1 MNSISSS
8 RVSALQGQ
16 GFFSAVFLVLW
27 TEGWSIWYL
36 LNKYHSVVGL
46 FVFTEGKHLSR
57 VIDMNQ
63 SWSLRRSH
71 EILLIGWAMFVS
83 QSCWMTVSEI
93 NGQMNQRM
101 HESVLPPLQQ
111 NQAGGRRTYP
121 AFNRLIHRERSR
133 VNNVNFLF
141 SQKFPR
147 QKQSSNTKGEDRQIT
162 HRLSLQWRVELFIK
176 AHTPTWN

>member
-1 MNSISSS
+1 
-8 RVSALQGQ
+8 
-16 GFFSAVFLVLW
+16 
-27 TEGWSIWYL
+27 
-36 LNKYHSVVGL
+36 
-46 FVFTEGKHLSR
+46 
-57 VIDMNQ
+57 
-63 SWSLRRSH
+63 
-71 EILLIGWAMFVS
+71 
-83 QSCWMTVSEI
+83 MTVSEI